1 MSLNETREE
10 HVARLNAYL
19 AAASLASA
27 LLAPGALP
35 AQTFPSHPLRLV
47 VGFAPGG
54 NTDLIARI
62 VADKV
67 QGLLGQRV
75 IVDNRGGAN
84 GAIAADAVA
93 KSAPDG
99 YTLFFTTVG
108 AVAIN
113 PAFRKD
119 LTYDPVKDF
128 APVGLVGRAAPVL
141 AVDPALGINSTAEL
155 VALAKQKPSTVS
167 IGMTG
172 VGAISHLALE
182 LFELT
187 ADAKFVHVPFRGS
200 GPALADLLGGHVNG
214 IMIDVSV
221 MLEHIKAGKVRA
233 LATTSAQRSDLV
245 PQIPTLVEQ
254 GYAGAVAE
262 NWTAVF
268 APARTPPEVVAKLN
282 AAFTTTV
289 NEPEM
294 RRKFAENAIS
304 ASPTSPQELGQILR
318 TEIAKWDKVIR
329 EKGIVI
335 KPED

>member
-1 MSLNETREE
+1 MRRSR
-10 HVARLNAYL
+10 RLDAL
-19 AAASLASA
+19 IAAGSIAGA
-27 LLAPGALP
+27 LLAPSAAG
-35 AQTFPSHPLRLV
+35 AQTYPNHPVRLV

-67 QGLLGQRV
+67 QGSLGQRV

-84 GAIAADAVA
+84 GAIAADTVA
-93 KSAPDG
+93 KATPDG

-119 LTYDPVKDF
+119 LPYDPIKDF
-128 APVGLVGRAAPVL
+128 APVALIGRAAPVL
-141 AVDPALGINSTAEL
+141 AVDPSLGLKSAPEL
-155 VALAKQKPSTVS
+155 VALAKQKPNAVS

-182 LFELT
+182 LFEST

-214 IMIDVSV
+214 IVIDVSV
-221 MLEHIKAGKVRA
+221 MLEHIRAGKIKPLGITA
-233 LATTSAQRSDLV
+233 AARSDLV
-245 PQIPTLVEQ
+245 PEIPTLVEQ
-254 GYAGAVAE
+254 GYPGAVAE
-262 NWTAVF
+262 NWTALF
-268 APARTPPEVVAKLN
+268 APAKTPLGIIAKLN

-289 NEPEM
+289 NDPDM

-304 ASPTSPQELGQILR
+304 PSPTSPEELGQLLR
-318 TEIAKWDKVIR
+318 SEIVKWDKVIR
-329 EKGIVI
+329 EKGITI
-335 KPED
+335 KPEE

>member
-1 MSLNETREE
+1 MGRSRLLNT
-10 HVARLNAYL
+10 LI
-19 AAASLASA
+19 AAGSIAGA
-27 LLAPGALP
+27 LLTPNAAG
-35 AQTFPSHPLRLV
+35 AQTYPNHPVRLV

-67 QGLLGQRV
+67 QGILGQRV

-84 GAIAADAVA
+84 GAIAADTVA
-93 KSAPDG
+93 KAAPDG

-119 LTYDPVKDF
+119 LPYDPVKDF
-128 APVGLVGRAAPVL
+128 APVGLIGRAAPVL
-141 AVDPALGINSTAEL
+141 AVDPALGLKSVPEL
-155 VALAKQKPSTVS
+155 VALAKQKPNTVS

-182 LFELT
+182 LFEST
-187 ADAKFVHVPFRGS
+187 ADAKFVHIPFRGS

-221 MLEHIKAGKVRA
+221 MLEHIKAGKIKA
-233 LATTSAQRSDLV
+233 LGTTSAVRSDLV
-245 PQIPTLVEQ
+245 PEIPTLVEQ
-254 GYAGAVAE
+254 GYPGAVAE
-262 NWTAVF
+262 NWTALF
-268 APARTPPEVVAKLN
+268 APAKTPPEIIAKLN
-282 AAFTTTV
+282 AAFTAAV
-289 NEPEM
+289 NDPDM

-304 ASPTSPQELGQILR
+304 ASPTSPDELGQLLR
-318 TEIAKWDKVIR
+318 SEIAKWDKVIR
-329 EKGIVI
+329 EKGITI

>member
-1 MSLNETREE
+1 VGYSR
-10 HVARLNAYL
+10 RLNGL
-19 AAASLASA
+19 IAAGSIAGA
-27 LLAPGALP
+27 LLAPSAAP
-35 AQTFPSHPLRLV
+35 AQTYPNHPVRLV

-67 QGLLGQRV
+67 QGVLGQRV

-84 GAIAADAVA
+84 GAIAADTVA
-93 KSAPDG
+93 KAAPDG

-119 LTYDPVKDF
+119 LPYDPVKDF
-128 APVGLVGRAAPVL
+128 APVALIGRAAPVL
-141 AVDPALGINSTAEL
+141 AVDPSLGLKSARDL
-155 VALAKQKPSTVS
+155 VALAKQKPDTVS

-182 LFELT
+182 LFEST
-187 ADAKFVHVPFRGS
+187 ADAKFVHIPFRGS

-221 MLEHIKAGKVRA
+221 MLEHIKAGKIKPLGA
-233 LATTSAQRSDLV
+233 TSAVRSDLV
-245 PQIPTLVEQ
+245 PDIPTLVEQ
-254 GYAGAVAE
+254 GYPGAVAE
-262 NWTAVF
+262 NWTALF
-268 APARTPPEVVAKLN
+268 APAKTPPEIIAKLN
-282 AAFTTTV
+282 AAFVSTV
-289 NEPEM
+289 NDPDM

-304 ASPTSPQELGQILR
+304 AAPTSPEELGQLLR
-318 TEIAKWDKVIR
+318 SEIVKWEKVIR
-329 EKGIVI
+329 EKGITI
-335 KPED
+335 KPEE

>member
-1 MSLNETREE
+1 MAR
-10 HVARLNAYL
+10 ARLYALL
-19 AAASLASA
+19 AAALFAGA
-27 LLAPGALP
+27 WLAPSFAL
-35 AQTFPSHPLRLV
+35 AQSFPNHPIRLV

-54 NTDLIARI
+54 NTDLVARI

-67 QGLLGQRV
+67 QGVLGQRV

-93 KSAPDG
+93 KAAPDG

-119 LTYDPVKDF
+119 LSYDPVKDF
-128 APVGLVGRAAPVL
+128 APVGLIGRAAPVL
-141 AVDPALGINSTAEL
+141 AVDPALGVNSTREL
-155 VALAKQKPSTVS
+155 VALAKQKPDTLS

-172 VGAISHLALE
+172 VGAISDMAIE

-187 ADAKFVHVPFRGS
+187 AGAKFVHVPFRGS

-221 MLEHIKAGKVRA
+221 MLEHIKAGKVKA
-233 LATTSAQRSDLV
+233 LATTSEVRSDLV

-254 GYAGAVAE
+254 GYPGAVAE
-262 NWTAVF
+262 NWTALF
-268 APARTPPEVVAKLN
+268 APAKTPPEVISKLN
-282 AAFTTTV
+282 AAFTATV
-289 NEPEM
+289 NDPDM
-294 RRKFAENAIS
+294 RKKFSENAIS
-304 ASPTSPQELGQILR
+304 PSPTSPQELGQLLQS
-318 TEIAKWDKVIR
+318 EIAKWDKVIR

>member
-1 MSLNETREE
+1 
-10 HVARLNAYL
+10 VARFRRLNGL
-19 AAASLASA
+19 IAAGSIA
-27 LLAPGALP
+27 GALMAPSAAP
-35 AQTFPSHPLRLV
+35 AQTYPNHPVRLV

-67 QGLLGQRV
+67 QGTLGQRV

-84 GAIAADAVA
+84 GAIAADTVA
-93 KSAPDG
+93 KAAPDG

-119 LTYDPVKDF
+119 LPYDPVKDF
-128 APVGLVGRAAPVL
+128 APVALIGRAAPVL
-141 AVDPALGINSTAEL
+141 AVDPALGLKSVPEL

-182 LFELT
+182 LFEST

-221 MLEHIKAGKVRA
+221 MLEHIKAGKIKA
-233 LATTSAQRSDLV
+233 LGTTSAVRSDLV
-245 PQIPTLVEQ
+245 PDIPTLVEQ
-254 GYAGAVAE
+254 GYPGAVAE
-262 NWTAVF
+262 NWTALF
-268 APARTPPEVVAKLN
+268 APAKTSPEIIAKLN
-282 AAFTTTV
+282 AAFTATV
-289 NEPEM
+289 NDPDM

-304 ASPTSPQELGQILR
+304 PSPTSPAELGQLLR
-318 TEIAKWDKVIR
+318 SEIAKWDKVIR
-329 EKGIVI
+329 EKGIII
-335 KPED
+335 KPEE

>member
-1 MSLNETREE
+1 VGRSR
-10 HVARLNAYL
+10 RLKAFIT
-19 AAASLASA
+19 AGSIAGA
-27 LLAPGALP
+27 LLAPSAAG
-35 AQTFPSHPLRLV
+35 AQTFPNHPVRLV

-67 QGLLGQRV
+67 QGTLGQRV

-84 GAIAADAVA
+84 GAIAADTVA
-93 KSAPDG
+93 KAAPDG

-119 LTYDPVKDF
+119 LPYDPVKDF
-128 APVGLVGRAAPVL
+128 APVALIGRAAPVL
-141 AVDPALGINSTAEL
+141 AVDPALGLKSVPEL
-155 VALAKQKPSTVS
+155 VALAKQKPSAVS

-182 LFELT
+182 LFEST

-221 MLEHIKAGKVRA
+221 MLEHIKAGKIKA
-233 LATTSAQRSDLV
+233 LGTTSAVRSDLV
-245 PQIPTLVEQ
+245 PDIPTLVEQ
-254 GYAGAVAE
+254 GYPGAVAE
-262 NWTAVF
+262 NWTALF
-268 APARTPPEVVAKLN
+268 APAKTSPEIIAKLN
-282 AAFTTTV
+282 AAFTATV
-289 NEPEM
+289 NDPDM

-304 ASPTSPQELGQILR
+304 PSPTSPEELGQLLR
-318 TEIAKWDKVIR
+318 SEIVKWDKVIR
-329 EKGIVI
+329 EKGIII
-335 KPED
+335 KPEE

>member
-1 MSLNETREE
+1 VGRSRL
-10 HVARLNAYL
+10 LNAVI
-19 AAASLASA
+19 AAGSIAGA
-27 LLAPGALP
+27 LLAPTAAG
-35 AQTFPSHPLRLV
+35 AQTYPNHPVRLV

-67 QGLLGQRV
+67 QGPLGQRV
-75 IVDNRGGAN
+75 IIDNRGGAN
-84 GAIAADAVA
+84 GAIAADTVA
-93 KSAPDG
+93 KAAPDG

-119 LTYDPVKDF
+119 LPYDPVKDF
-128 APVGLVGRAAPVL
+128 APVGLIGRAAPVL
-141 AVDPALGINSTAEL
+141 AVDPALGLKSVPEL
-155 VALAKQKPSTVS
+155 VALAKQKPDTVS

-182 LFELT
+182 LFEST
-187 ADAKFVHVPFRGS
+187 AGAKFVHVPFRGS

-221 MLEHIKAGKVRA
+221 MLEHIKAGTIKP
-233 LATTSAQRSDLV
+233 LATTSAVRSDLV
-245 PQIPTLVEQ
+245 PDIPTLVEQ
-254 GYAGAVAE
+254 GYPGAVAE
-262 NWTAVF
+262 NWTALF
-268 APARTPPEVVAKLN
+268 APAKTPPEIIAKLN
-282 AAFTTTV
+282 TAFTAAV
-289 NEPEM
+289 NDPDM

-304 ASPTSPQELGQILR
+304 PSPTSLDELGRLLR
-318 TEIAKWDKVIR
+318 SEIAKWDKVIR
-329 EKGIVI
+329 DNGITI